1 MLSTNKICVFD
12 FETDGKDPRS
22 CSPVQLAA
30 LMVDPVKLEI
40 VPNSEF
46 NISIK
51 PEKLE
56 NDPNYTY
63 KNSEDGDI
71 LAWHSK
77 VRACSEKEILDSWNK
92 ATSQKQAWN
101 MFTDYLQLHHSRSSK
116 KSKFSAPIASGY
128 NIIRFD
134 LKIIERLSAKY
145 GSLNKEGEV
154 DIFAPRDTIDIMFLV
169 YPWFANIEELK
180 SISLDNVRKYLGIP
194 LDGGHDALKDVTDC
208 ANILVRF
215 LKLHKSL
222 AEKIAFKDAF
232 RNEQS
237 IRS

>member
-1 MLSTNKICVFD
+1 MMSTNKICVFD
-12 FETDGKDPRS
+12 FETDGKDPKV

-30 LMVDPVKLEI
+30 LMVDPVKIEI

-46 NISIK
+46 NITIK

-56 NDPNYTY
+56 QDNKYTY

-71 LAWHSK
+71 LSWHSK
-77 VRACSEKEILDSWNK
+77 VRACSENEVLESWKN
-92 ATSQKQAWN
+92 ATPQKQAWQ
-101 MFTDYLQLHHSRSSK
+101 MFTDYLELHHSRSSK
-116 KSKFSAPIASGY
+116 KSKFSAPVACGY

-134 LKIIERLSAKY
+134 LKIIDRLSAKY
-145 GSLNKEGEV
+145 GFLNKEGETE
-154 DIFAPRDTIDIMFLV
+154 IFAPRDIIDIMFMIH
-169 YPWFANIEELK
+169 PWFRNIEEIK

-208 ANILVRF
+208 ANILIRF
-215 LKLHKSL
+215 LRLHKSL

-232 RNEQS
+232 KNEFV
-237 IRS
+237 RS